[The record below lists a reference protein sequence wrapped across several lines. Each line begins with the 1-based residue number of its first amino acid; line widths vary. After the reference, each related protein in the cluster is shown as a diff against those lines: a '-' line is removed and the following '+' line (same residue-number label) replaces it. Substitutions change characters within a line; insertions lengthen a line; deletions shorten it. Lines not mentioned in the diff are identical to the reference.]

1 MSTVLAPRVLRR
13 LLPVSGAVAAV
24 VALAAGCQ
32 ADSRRICTLTDAD
45 SGVTVSWRPA
55 DFPVGA
61 RHVLCADGECRHRER
76 LSATEP
82 VAFLSVP
89 LPEEKEGPRDVALRF
104 TVTDPAEGGRV
115 VYDRSTRVELRVFH
129 PNGEGCGPAVRQGG
143 ARADPVRGLV
153 SRD

>member
-1 MSTVLAPRVLRR
+1 MRLMSTVLAPRVLRR
-13 LLPVSGAVAAV
+13 LLPASGAVAAV

-32 ADSRRICTLTDAD
+32 ADS
-45 SGVTVSWRPA
+45 
-55 DFPVGA
+55 
-61 RHVLCADGECRHRER
+61 
-76 LSATEP
+76 
-82 VAFLSVP
+82 
-89 LPEEKEGPRDVALRF
+89 EGPRDVALRF

-153 SRD
+153 TRD